1 MTSEIQQGK
10 PFSEE
15 AAQQIVE
22 QFNRDGYYFFGE
34 IFTPRRSSHP

>member
-10 PFSEE
+10 PFTEE
-15 AAQQIVE
+15 ETQQVVE

-34 IFTPRRSSHP
+34 IFTLRRSLYT